1 MVALSQ
7 TRDARAMRLC
17 RKVIRLQDTDARVPT
32 NVIEPIARAMCKAA
46 GGDPDEPIA
55 EGAYPRWYGMGNE
68 ARIALLASLA
78 ALELKD

>member
-1 MVALSQ
+1 
-7 TRDARAMRLC
+7 
-17 RKVIRLQDTDARVPT
+17 
-32 NVIEPIARAMCKAA
+32 MCKAA

-68 ARIALLASLA
+68 ARVALLASLA